1 MMIKCNNNGVVSIV
15 NTQES
20 YTGGAHGSTV
30 VSAKTYCIEDGNVIN
45 IKSSDMN
52 TAIEQFKELIN
63 ANKEN
68 YFEDSLD
75 NVKAENIGWYVD
87 KMKILYFS

>member
-1 MMIKCNNNGVVSIV
+1 M
-15 NTQES
+15 
-20 YTGGAHGSTV
+20 
-30 VSAKTYCIEDGNVIN
+30 D
-45 IKSSDMN
+45 

-68 YFEDSLD
+68 YFEDALD

-87 KMKILYFS
+87 KNENTVFFINEGVVAPYAVGLVTVTMDKMWLLKH